1 MRITHV
7 IGLPSTIGLLKA
19 PITMSKIEERLHLA
33 QFRCEKFSTLSLLI
47 PSGTT
52 RELQQPPPLYGSTTK
67 KPNLLDCHWAIRASV
82 FHAKSSTVVYNQV
95 TLSFPSNLKNKLLH
109 PRPHSHH

>member
-47 PSGTT
+47 PPA
-52 RELQQPPPLYGSTTK
+52 QQGSFNNHHPYTAPPPRSQTY
-67 KPNLLDCHWAIRASV
+67 
-82 FHAKSSTVVYNQV
+82 
-95 TLSFPSNLKNKLLH
+95 
-109 PRPHSHH
+109 